1 MFAQVVKA
9 LLAGEFVCAV
19 AQPEGYVY
27 LNEVVH
33 RDQVNDYLAKL
44 ELQLAKT
51 RHGGAYFA
59 AYQQVGGPER
69 RAAREVFTEVKHSLR
84 PVVGFLDMVMRA
96 MEQEQ
101 LLTIGS
107 TVEVNK
113 LMAAVDANPG
123 FRNDLQNLAMQLR
136 VPADGTDR
144 YRLDKVLRNLK
155 DKGYLVLVNSERE
168 IYRVTG
174 KIEFIQQVIEFLME
188 NQGVSLEED
197 ELPLTQENLL

>member
-1 MFAQVVKA
+1 MRSCIGIHA
-9 LLAGEFVCAV
+9 
-19 AQPEGYVY
+19 
-27 LNEVVH
+27 
-33 RDQVNDYLAKL
+33 NDYLAKL

-59 AYQQVGGPER
+59 AYQQVWPER

-144 YRLDKVLRNLK
+144 YRWIRCC
-155 DKGYLVLVNSERE
+155 
-168 IYRVTG
+168 
-174 KIEFIQQVIEFLME
+174 VI
-188 NQGVSLEED
+188 
-197 ELPLTQENLL
+197 